1 MVCSNYDPDPRKNV
15 GKNGMA
21 RRVDDNSSIIFIY
34 HLPTINKHFK
44 EKGEGW
50 VCRRKTIVLYVGCIQ
65 NFKNRKLQYKVSTSY
80 G

>member
-15 GKNGMA
+15 CKNGMA
-21 RRVDDNSSIIFIY
+21 ISQ
-34 HLPTINKHFK
+34 TINKHFK